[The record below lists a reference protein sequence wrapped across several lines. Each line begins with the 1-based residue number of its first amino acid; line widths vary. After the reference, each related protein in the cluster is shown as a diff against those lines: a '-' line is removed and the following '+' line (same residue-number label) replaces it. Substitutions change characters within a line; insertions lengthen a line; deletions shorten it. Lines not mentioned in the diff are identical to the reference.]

1 MNRTEAAIL
10 AHNSTLLQPG
20 GVPSSTRESQQQWD
34 FPNVWPPLVEMTVTA
49 LHKLN
54 TSRTRELARSV
65 AGNFLRNILR
75 SEEDSGNIYEKYNC
89 SRAGRPGGGGEYGVQ
104 EGFGWTN
111 GVALSLLSRYPDMN
125 SSSLQI
131 TPFLTTI
138 SVALSLILVITN

>member
-1 MNRTEAAIL
+1 M
-10 AHNSTLLQPG
+10 G
-20 GVPSSTRESQQQWD
+20 TRESQQQWD

-49 LHKLN
+49 LDKPN

-89 SRAGRPGGGGEYGVQ
+89 SGSGRPGGGGEYGVQ

-111 GVALSLLSRYPDMN
+111 GVALSLLSRYPDM
-125 SSSLQI
+125 SSSSHQI

-138 SVALSLILVITN
+138 SVALSLILVKTN